1 MKKITSKI
9 KSERGSMDKILVTL
23 LLIIV
28 AVAALVGLQQW
39 NSTQKDNLLDSSNT
53 AITGVI
59 NENK

>member
-1 MKKITSKI
+1 
-9 KSERGSMDKILVTL
+9 MDKILVTL

-53 AITGVI
+53 AIIGVI

>member
-1 MKKITSKI
+1 MKEIISKL
-9 KSERGSMDKILVTL
+9 KSERGSMDKVLVTL

-28 AVAALVGLQQW
+28 TVAALVGLQQW
-39 NSTQKDNLLDSSNT
+39 NSTQKENLLNSSNT